1 MVEAGLL
8 PESHVLLSQRQLPK
22 LIREQPAGITV
33 LRAFY
38 RCSNVDMAIIYL
50 SPSPTKDLG
59 RMQPCQTAPGSLS
72 LLAEVPGTVRHL
84 DLGSPQLKD
93 VHLVFLLGL
102 CSCPHLRL
110 LF

>member
-22 LIREQPAGITV
+22 LICEQPAGITV

-50 SPSPTKDLG
+50 VPQPHKGLEKDASNLAK
-59 RMQPCQTAPGSLS
+59 Q
-72 LLAEVPGTVRHL
+72 LLEA
-84 DLGSPQLKD
+84 
-93 VHLVFLLGL
+93 
-102 CSCPHLRL
+102 
-110 LF
+110 